1 MILPKSKMSA
11 ARARVLRQHAT
22 PEENLLWLLLRDRR
36 LSQLKFR
43 RQVPC
48 GPYILDFY
56 CVGSKLAI
64 EVDGSQHRNPAAREY
79 DEQRSRFIESLEIQV
94 LRFSNSD
101 VRLRPDRIVEE
112 IRRSTIVDPHPDPLP
127 QGEGEKKRR

>member
-1 MILPKSKMSA
+1 MNLPKSKTSA
-11 ARARVLRQHAT
+11 ARARVLRRRAT
-22 PEENLLWLLLRDRR
+22 PAESRPWLLLRGRR

-56 CVGSKLAI
+56 CAEPKLAI
-64 EVDGSQHRNPAAREY
+64 EVDGSQHNTSAAKEY
-79 DEQRSRFIESLEIQV
+79 DEERSRFIASLEIQV

-101 VRLRPDRIVEE
+101 VRLRPDKIVES
-112 IRRSTIVDPHPDPLP
+112 IRRSTVVNPHPDPLQ